1 MPTSYGKLLVYEI
14 LPYLDDV
21 FCQSKLSAVLVV
33 TPLNAIIDEQI
44 HKLGQLQQRMSAHVV
59 MNYIFSPIAAV
70 G

>member
-1 MPTSYGKLLVYEI
+1 MQNECLKLAVTKGDIFACMPTSYGKSLVYEI

-44 HKLGQLQQRMSAHVV
+44 RKLGQLL
-59 MNYIFSPIAAV
+59 
-70 G
+70 